1 MTLDV
6 LIQEASKL
14 TPAERAELVDA
25 MILLDGPG
33 VELTPEQAADLD
45 RRVEEYRSGK
55 AKLLPGDEVVARL
68 RNRA

>member
-14 TPAERAELVDA
+14 SPAERAELVDA
-25 MILLDGPG
+25 LIILDGPG
-33 VELTPEQAADLD
+33 DELTPAQQEDLD
-45 RRVEEYRSGK
+45 RRIDELRSGK
-55 AKLLPGDEVVARL
+55 AKLIPGDEVIARL